1 MEKSRRF
8 KGRRW
13 DFILYEIKPL
23 SNKDNEIVKVKTK
36 YGKRWCKLNGYNY
49 ILITDRW
56 FIKNYNE
63 DLVIGQPDEVKI
75 IKNLRQFK
83 NENKKYK
90 KNRL

>member
-1 MEKSRRF
+1 MWTRQVF
-8 KGRRW
+8 Y
-13 DFILYEIKPL
+13 FI
-23 SNKDNEIVKVKTK
+23 
-36 YGKRWCKLNGYNY
+36 
-49 ILITDRW
+49 

-63 DLVIGQPDEVKI
+63 NLVIGQPDEVKI